1 MRGKDPYQAGLLC
14 VEFLVSA
21 SAQEGEPQFLVPE
34 GPVGNECLVLPGGGG
49 CQWGFKGSPQK
60 TSLVFGWRAGLGFTS
75 GSLRLFAS
83 AVINI
88 SSLPNFLL

>member
-14 VEFLVSA
+14 VGFLGSA
-21 SAQEGEPQFLVPE
+21 SAQEGKPQFLVPE

-60 TSLVFGWRAGLGFTS
+60 TSLVFWMESWVGFYFGKFEAFCQCS
-75 GSLRLFAS
+75 
-83 AVINI
+83 N
-88 SSLPNFLL
+88 